1 MFHRTSNR
9 KSECNRNK
17 QIPFIT
23 AIKSLRY
30 LEINLT
36 KHEQE
41 VCGKTDKRLKG
52 WNKERKNIHRKEESM
67 CVKML

>member
-9 KSECNRNK
+9 NRQCNRNK
-17 QIPFIT
+17 QISFIT

-36 KHEQE
+36 KYEQE
-41 VCGKTDKRLKG
+41 VCEKTDKRLRPG
-52 WNKERKNIHRKEESM
+52 QERSGQ
-67 CVKML
+67 